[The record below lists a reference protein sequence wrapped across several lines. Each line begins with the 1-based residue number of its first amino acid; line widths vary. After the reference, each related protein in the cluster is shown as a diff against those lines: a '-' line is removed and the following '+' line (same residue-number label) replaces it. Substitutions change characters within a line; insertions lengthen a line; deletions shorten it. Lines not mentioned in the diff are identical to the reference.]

1 MLELGSGVEGG
12 LQHRGNWVRLVHEE
26 VANPGGHDEVARAEA
41 VATDVFAV
49 VMAEVLLDQGVEQ
62 LGKSDE
68 GIDVVLLLVLWSEQD
83 GRALAEGIGPGVNDW
98 VVIAS
103 ALPVLGVVVAVP
115 DAEHAEDSAELGKA
129 HFLALDSALGLGET
143 ATEFATT
150 AGGLL
155 GLPALWR
162 LIDLLVGLSVILK
175 HHSEGVGTTVQTE
188 VVELDRVREQILS
201 LL

>member
-12 LQHRGNWVRLVHEE
+12 LQHWGNWVRLVHEE

-41 VATDVFAV
+41 VATDVLAV
-49 VMAEVLLDQGVEQ
+49 VMGEVLLDQGVVQ

-68 GIDVVLLLVLWSEQD
+68 GIDVLLLLVLWSEQD

-129 HFLALDSALGLGET
+129 HFLALDSSLGLGET

-155 GLPALWR
+155 GLPAL
-162 LIDLLVGLSVILK
+162 
-175 HHSEGVGTTVQTE
+175 
-188 VVELDRVREQILS
+188 
-201 LL
+201 